1 MRMNHAENTVEIV
14 GKLESLEREMCNLA
28 LIFAEM
34 FKDEI
39 NANDEMEMYNGIK
52 DVIKKYSGDKRAVS
66 LINEYTRA
74 ISGGASL
81 DEILQLTMDEARYP
95 TLASEITV
103 DKKCNLTDQ
112 RHNQT
117 HG

>member
-1 MRMNHAENTVEIV
+1 MSNSHTENIVEIV
-14 GKLESLEREMCNLA
+14 GRIESLETKMCNVA

-39 NANDEMEMYNGIK
+39 NANDEQKMYN
-52 DVIKKYSGDKRAVS
+52 DVKSIIKKYTQDKNAIAI
-66 LINEYTRA
+66 INEYTQT

-81 DEILQLTMDEARYP
+81 DEILQLTMDEAEYP

-103 DKKCNLTDQ
+103 DKKCSLTDQ
-112 RHNQT
+112 KHNRI